1 MTVHIRMDRKRAR
14 QSRPGPLIL
23 ILMGVSG
30 VGKTTVGKILAKK
43 LACSFYDADDFH
55 PPSNLSKMRAGTS
68 LTDAD
73 REPWLELLHALLSE
87 LEVQGESA
95 VLACSALKESHREK
109 LTLGL
114 RGIRFVFLRADYDQL
129 RERLAQ
135 RKDHFM
141 PLALLESQLADLE
154 EPVGAVV
161 VDAGPAAPVV
171 AAEVVRQLDLEVA

>member
-1 MTVHIRMDRKRAR
+1 MGQQRA
-14 QSRPGPLIL
+14 RPGPLL
-23 ILMGVSG
+23 LVLMGVSG
-30 VGKTTVGKILAKK
+30 VGKTSVGKILAKK

-73 REPWLELLHALLSE
+73 REPWLERLHALLSE
-87 LEVQGESA
+87 LEAQGESA
-95 VLACSALKESHREK
+95 VLACSALKESYREK
-109 LTLGL
+109 LTQDLP
-114 RGIRFVFLRADYDQL
+114 GIRFVYLRMGYVQL

-135 RKDHFM
+135 RNDHFM

-161 VDAGPAAPVV
+161 VDAGPAPADV
-171 AAEVVRQLDLEVA
+171 AAEVVRQLDLEVT